1 MSVAKTLQL
10 YPSVP
15 FPFSSGISQICW
27 SWRRRSKFIQLSCL
41 PSKSFVRKKRICAC
55 LFLSFIFQDIA
66 AIAGAFIGA
75 SNIPERWF
83 PGSLDLVCNSHH
95 IMHVLVVVAAYQM
108 HQAVL
113 QDLAWMTAVSEG
125 KLACWN
131 SMFVVYYCT
140 WRVIYVYTGTLLV
153 HARVK
158 KSTVT
163 PKDD

>member
-1 MSVAKTLQL
+1 MMIIGAFAVSSMISL
-10 YPSVP
+10 YKAVTAQCPWQRRYSFILP
-15 FPFSSGISQICW
+15 FLFRLAVVSARFAGVGGGDPNSFNYLVSQV
-27 SWRRRSKFIQLSCL
+27 SHLSE
-41 PSKSFVRKKRICAC
+41 KKRICAC

-125 KLACWN
+125 KLAC
-131 SMFVVYYCT
+131 
-140 WRVIYVYTGTLLV
+140 
-153 HARVK
+153 
-158 KSTVT
+158 
-163 PKDD
+163 